1 MGVKTSLLPV
11 LLLQGRQ
18 RDADCEQ
25 VALRNDRD
33 RLALLPGCPLQ
44 PAVLPS
50 GTHLC
55 WNPHSDPAEALEAKS
70 FALRCNRNLGRNFS
84 KTICCLVLRGYIEPV

>member
-1 MGVKTSLLPV
+1 MGVKTSLLTV

-18 RDADCEQ
+18 RDAEGEQ

-33 RLALLPGCPLQ
+33 RPALLPGCHLQ
-44 PAVLPS
+44 PVVLPITHLS

-55 WNPHSDPAEALEAKS
+55 WNPHSGLVEALEVKS
-70 FALRCNRNLGRNFS
+70 FALRHNRNLGRVS
-84 KTICCLVLRGYIEPV
+84 AEQYAV